1 MVIFFKCAYN
11 ILFLFKFF
19 YNLLNIMGFFT
30 KKTEKEKLQDQYRKL
45 LAEAHRLSTS
55 NRKLSDEKVAEAEA
69 VMQKIEA
76 LT

>member
-1 MVIFFKCAYN
+1 
-11 ILFLFKFF
+11 
-19 YNLLNIMGFFT
+19 MGFFT
-30 KKTEKEKLQDQYRKL
+30 RKTEKEKLQDQFRKL
-45 LAEAHRLSTS
+45 LAAAHRLSTS